1 MVATGR
7 RRSSTSSEPAMD
19 STLDSWPR
27 TFAACRHMNACGER
41 TYAARVPSQRL
52 GTSRDIPPSTR
63 WSDGSKA
70 GRSAVAPVTEE
81 IAPERLVAIVRTG
94 DPQLAVPLAEAIVS
108 GGISTIEVALTTP
121 RALEAI
127 AELVSRLAQRGLVGA
142 GTVRNASDAES
153 AIAAGAGF
161 LVSPDFNEKVLGK
174 ARSSRIPYIPG
185 ALTPSEVGAILD
197 AGVET
202 IKIFPAARLGPGYL
216 RDLLGPFPQLRPIP
230 TGGIDFS
237 NAADFMT
244 AGAFALGIGS
254 ALTDG
259 TGRSGLAGVTARTRR
274 LKRLMERVDGR

>member
-1 MVATGR
+1 M
-7 RRSSTSSEPAMD
+7 
-19 STLDSWPR
+19 
-27 TFAACRHMNACGER
+27 
-41 TYAARVPSQRL
+41 
-52 GTSRDIPPSTR
+52 
-63 WSDGSKA
+63 
-70 GRSAVAPVTEE
+70 TEG
-81 IAPERLVAIVRTG
+81 IAPERLVAIVRTR
-94 DPQLAVPLAEAIVS
+94 DPEVAVPLAEAIVS
-108 GGISTIEVALTTP
+108 GGISSIEVALTTP
-121 RALEAI
+121 MALDAI
-127 AELVSRLAQRGLVGA
+127 AQLVSRLAQRGLVGA

-153 AIAAGAGF
+153 AIAAGARF
-161 LVSPDFNEKVLGK
+161 LVSPDFNEKVLDK

-185 ALTPSEVGAILD
+185 ALTPSEVGEILE
-197 AGVET
+197 AGVEM

>member
-1 MVATGR
+1 M
-7 RRSSTSSEPAMD
+7 
-19 STLDSWPR
+19 
-27 TFAACRHMNACGER
+27 
-41 TYAARVPSQRL
+41 
-52 GTSRDIPPSTR
+52 
-63 WSDGSKA
+63 
-70 GRSAVAPVTEE
+70 TEE

-161 LVSPDFNEKVLGK
+161 LVSPDFNEKVLDK
-174 ARSSRIPYIPG
+174 ARSSRVPYIPG

-197 AGVET
+197 AGVKT

-230 TGGIDFS
+230 TGGIDYS
-237 NAADFMT
+237 NASDFMK

-259 TGRSGLAGVTARTRR
+259 TGRSGLAGVTERTKR
-274 LKRLMERVDGR
+274 LKRLLEQVDGR